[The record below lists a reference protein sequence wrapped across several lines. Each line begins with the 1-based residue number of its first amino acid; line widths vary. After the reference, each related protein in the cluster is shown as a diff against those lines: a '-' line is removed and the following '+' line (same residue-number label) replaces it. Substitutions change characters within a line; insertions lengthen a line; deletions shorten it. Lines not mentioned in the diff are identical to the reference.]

1 VRSVLVAD
9 DEPALRRFVAR
20 ALEVDG
26 HHAVEAQDGTT
37 ALDLA
42 LRSHFDLLVV
52 DLLMPGLSGFEVLE
66 RLAEA
71 APQQRVLVL
80 SAVSDVE
87 TRVRCLQMGAS
98 DFLSKPF
105 ARAEL
110 LARVRTRLRE
120 SSRPTPA
127 EPERFLRV
135 KGISLDLRR
144 RELDV
149 EGSVTPLPQRE
160 FLLLTHLLRRV
171 DQVCTR
177 DELLMEVWGFS
188 AGTSSNVVDVYVGRL
203 RRRLPPERLLSVRH
217 VGYVL
222 HGT

>member
-1 VRSVLVAD
+1 VRTVLVAD

-26 HHAVEAQDGTT
+26 HRAVEAEDGTT

-52 DLLMPGLSGFEVLE
+52 DLLMPGLSGFGVLE

-87 TRVRCLQMGAS
+87 TRVRCLQLGAS

-110 LARVRTRLRE
+110 VARVRTRLRE
-120 SSRPTPA
+120 TTGPAPA

-144 RELDV
+144 REVELD
-149 EGSVTPLPQRE
+149 GQVTPLPQRE
-160 FLLLTHLLRRV
+160 FLLLAHLMRRV
-171 DQVCTR
+171 GEVCTR
-177 DELLMEVWGFS
+177 DELLTEVWGFS
-188 AGTSSNVVDVYVGRL
+188 SGTASNVVDVYVGRL

-222 HGT
+222 HSS